1 MTSTTK
7 ALILGAAFVLSA
19 AVAQAAITVADVLP
33 AYQDGSYSAVEVRE
47 GATRITVEATKGGV
61 RTKTVYDKA
70 SGAILTT
77 QDYSTMN
84 GGGAG
89 GVGAGGGDDDSDNGS
104 DHSGSGESDHGSDHS
119 GGDRDG
125 GSDHGG
131 DDHGG
136 DRGGDDH
143 GGESDHD

>member
-33 AYQDGSYSAVEVRE
+33 TYQDGSYSAVEVRE

-89 GVGAGGGDDDSDNGS
+89 GVGAGGGDDDSD
-104 DHSGSGESDHGSDHS
+104 HGSDHS

>member
-33 AYQDGSYSAVEVRE
+33 TYQDGSYSAVEVRE

-119 GGDRDG
+119 GDRDG

>member
-33 AYQDGSYSAVEVRE
+33 TYQDGSYSAVEVRE

-70 SGAILTT
+70 SGAILST

-89 GVGAGGGDDDSDNGS
+89 GVGAGGGDDD
-104 DHSGSGESDHGSDHS
+104 SDHGSDHS